1 MRAIERMPS
10 GWPDVLVAPDRG
22 SLLRAI
28 GTAQRRGELGAV
40 GPLLV
45 SPEGCYVRV
54 VRLRMARRRR
64 TWWPWV
70 AGAIA
75 LAIAGLMA
83 AGWFLAPWLTRT
95 LPVLAAVTGF
105 RLAARWFR

>member
-1 MRAIERMPS
+1 MPS
-10 GWPDVLVAPDRG
+10 GWPDVLVAPNRG
-22 SLLRAI
+22 ALLRAI
-28 GTAQRRGELGAV
+28 GVAQRRGELGAV

-54 VRLRMARRRR
+54 VRLRMARRRHV
-64 TWWPWV
+64 WWPWA
-70 AGAIA
+70 AGGTVI
-75 LAIAGLMA
+75 AIAGLVA